1 MPAQSPS
8 NEAAA
13 GAETAPLQGCV
24 ELSIGLGLCGLIVLA
39 REPQA
44 RGVLEVQQAMDQGDQ
59 FEAQLVALDALRSA
73 QRSGGYT
80 CGLVVADEDDAGIG
94 RGSSDTPDRQAAG
107 FLARFALVDDHDPW
121 SNLGREPS
129 GVLTLAGQPSN
140 GNSFE
145 VLQEVR

>member
-59 FEAQLVALDALRSA
+59 FEAQLVAPSALAAAHS
-73 QRSGGYT
+73 
-80 CGLVVADEDDAGIG
+80 
-94 RGSSDTPDRQAAG
+94 GSSWLTKMMQVSGTACFTRATVTRPDSWPG
-107 FLARFALVDDHDPW
+107 SP
-121 SNLGREPS
+121 
-129 GVLTLAGQPSN
+129 
-140 GNSFE
+140 
-145 VLQEVR
+145 